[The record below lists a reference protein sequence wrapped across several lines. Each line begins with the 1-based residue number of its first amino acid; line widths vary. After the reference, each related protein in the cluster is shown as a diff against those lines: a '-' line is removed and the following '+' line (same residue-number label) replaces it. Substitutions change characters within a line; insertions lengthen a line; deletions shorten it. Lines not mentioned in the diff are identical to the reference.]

1 MTVPSLENTHRLP
14 FYFGSQKRQMAR
26 HRNRRGHKLAG
37 GVAHSSDAINQ
48 NQRINFLEFAADA
61 SGLKTRGRI
70 AVQRLAVI
78 GIREPGPRLRG
89 RIVQEEGERSKR
101 RSRYCAGKPATC
113 QAFVRT
119 ETTPGSNAIT

>member
-1 MTVPSLENTHRLP
+1 MAVPSLENTHRLP

-37 GVAHSSDAINQ
+37 GVSHSTHAINQ

-70 AVQRLAVI
+70 ATQRLTVI
-78 GIREPGPRLRG
+78 GIRQPGRGLREG
-89 RIVQEEGERSKR
+89 LVQEEGERSTR
-101 RSRYCAGKPATC
+101 RSRYWAGKPATC